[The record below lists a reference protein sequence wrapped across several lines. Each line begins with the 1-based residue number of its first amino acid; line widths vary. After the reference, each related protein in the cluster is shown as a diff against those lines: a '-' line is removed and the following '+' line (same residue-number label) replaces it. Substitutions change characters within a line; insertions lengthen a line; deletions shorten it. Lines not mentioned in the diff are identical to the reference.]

1 MDYIHIQ
8 CIHCGG
14 IIELFPDG
22 TFGCRECGKDFP
34 LRGSDYDKLM
44 VNDKTGWIFPMLD
57 KSKILR
63 GDKND

>member
-8 CIHCGG
+8 CTHCDRG

-34 LRGSDYDKLM
+34 LRGNDYDRLM
-44 VNDKTGWIFPMLD
+44 INSKTGWIFPMLD
-57 KSKILR
+57 KNKKVNL
-63 GDKND
+63 